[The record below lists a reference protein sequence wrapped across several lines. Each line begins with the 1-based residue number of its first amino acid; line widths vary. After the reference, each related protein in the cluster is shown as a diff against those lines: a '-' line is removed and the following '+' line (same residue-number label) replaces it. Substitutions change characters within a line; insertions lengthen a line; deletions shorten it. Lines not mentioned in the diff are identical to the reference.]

1 MFLSITHYTNNTLY
15 CIEKIEKKVASTIY
29 NKNFIVEKLYD

>member
-15 CIEKIEKKVASTIY
+15 CKKIEEKFASTIY
-29 NKNFIVEKLYD
+29 DKNFIVEKLYD